1 MKTLYLIDVSGF
13 IFRAFYALPPLT
25 RADKTPVGAVYGF
38 CNMLLRLRDVILE
51 RSPAT
56 EEVLWAGVFDVARI
70 NFRHEIDPLYKSNRG
85 EMPPEL
91 EPQFA
96 LIREA
101 CQAFGCPVCEA
112 PGFEADDVI
121 ASYTKLALGQG
132 LSVVIVSSDKDLMQ
146 LYQKGVEIYD
156 PMKNKWIQLS
166 DIDAKFGVPPER
178 IPDVQALMG
187 DSSDGITGVPG
198 IGPKTASELIRQYG
212 SLESLLTNL
221 EGIAQ
226 KRRRELLQ
234 AHRED
239 ARRAFQLVTLRTD
252 VDVSLD
258 GDDFT
263 FPKLLSQEGK
273 RRIVDFC
280 EAQNFT
286 GLQKRFSE
294 AGSQGEEALPPLD
307 IQWVQTPEE
316 WTTFLQQALGRLT
329 FLQKFSPAKSRS
341 RQKAE
346 EEGFIAVLKGEG
358 SEERSFTV
366 ILQSAELP
374 LERLSAD
381 LYELAQRHSFAV
393 DDLKSLAHV
402 LNWPEVPSGLKDI
415 SLEAYLAKGPGVR
428 APLTHISSRPWKGLD
443 KWPSQERASLEAAL
457 HEAQAVLALQ
467 DDVEEH
473 MADPLKKLYD
483 TLDRPFLPA
492 VYHMERRGIFVSVKR
507 LEELKHELDEQL
519 ASLQSDIFQWI
530 PESFNLASPQQLG
543 QVLSEQLGIS
553 TPVHRKTGHYQT
565 DVQTLTQLAQER
577 DHPVLP
583 LLLEWRKVFKLRTTY
598 TDTLISSVDPKTSR
612 IHSTFLVTNT
622 NTGRLASQNPNLQN
636 IPIRTAEG
644 GRIREAF
651 EGEGDLYLASFDYS
665 QIELRLLAYM
675 GHVQHLIQAFEN
687 HEDIHQA
694 TAEKIFGKSPQTVT
708 PDLRRMAKAVNF
720 GILYGQTAYG
730 LAQQLSLTPQEAR
743 TIIEFYFQSYPEI
756 PAYIDR
762 CKAQAYDKG
771 YVETLWGRRCY
782 LPSLRSPYAPQRQFA
797 ERQAVN
803 APLQGTNADIM
814 KKAMILL
821 EEQLRGSSVRS
832 VLQIHDEL
840 VFEGPKDELVNLA
853 PTIKNTMES
862 ILSEQA
868 GGAIPL
874 AVNVQMGKTWFEAH
888 G

>member
-51 RSPAT
+51 RSPV
-56 EEVLWAGVFDVARI
+56 EETILWAGVFDVARI
-70 NFRHEIDPLYKSNRG
+70 NFRHDIDPLYKSNRG

-121 ASYTKLALGQG
+121 ASYTSLALKNG
-132 LSVVIVSSDKDLMQ
+132 LSVVVVSSDKDLMQ

-156 PMKNKWIQLS
+156 PMKNRWIQPA
-166 DIDAKFGVPPER
+166 DIEAKFGVSPEK

-187 DSSDGITGVPG
+187 DSSDGISGVPG
-198 IGPKTASELIRQYG
+198 IGPKTASDLIRQFG
-212 SLESLLTNL
+212 SLEALLSNLGSLT
-221 EGIAQ
+221 Q

-234 AHRED
+234 THQED

-252 VDVSLD
+252 VDVALD
-258 GDDFT
+258 AHNFT
-263 FPKLLSQEGK
+263 FPRLLSFEEKQ
-273 RRIVDFC
+273 RIVDFC
-280 EAQNFT
+280 AAQNFT
-286 GLQKRFSE
+286 ALQRRFSE
-294 AGSQGEEALPPLD
+294 VDSSANKGQEALN
-307 IQWVQTPEE
+307 IQWVRTPDE
-316 WTTFLQQALGRLT
+316 WAAFKEQALTKLT
-329 FLQKFSPAKSRS
+329 FLQKFIPAKSRS

-346 EEGFIAVLKGEG
+346 REGFVAVLEEETGPSFWLILQ
-358 SEERSFTV
+358 SENLPLKRLSVDFFELAQKRSFTV
-366 ILQSAELP
+366 S
-374 LERLSAD
+374 
-381 LYELAQRHSFAV
+381 
-393 DDLKSLAHV
+393 DLKALAHA
-402 LNWPEVPSGLKDI
+402 LDWPTIPEKMKDI
-415 SLEAYLAKGPGVR
+415 SLEVYLAKGPSAEPTPVSVR
-428 APLTHISSRPWKGLD
+428 PFKGLD
-443 KWPSQERASLEAAL
+443 VWPKTERASLEAAL
-457 HEAQAVLALQ
+457 NAAQATLALRA
-467 DDVEEH
+467 DVEKQLDE
-473 MADPLKKLYD
+473 PLKRLYD
-483 TLDRPFLPA
+483 DLDRPFLP
-492 VYHMERRGIFVSVKR
+492 VIYRMERRGIFVNTKR
-507 LEELKHELDEQL
+507 LEELKRKLDGQL
-519 ASLQSDIFQWI
+519 AALQQEIFQWV
-530 PESFNLASPQQLG
+530 PETLNLASPQQLG
-543 QVLSEQLGIS
+543 QALSEQLGLD

-565 DVQTLTQLAQER
+565 DVQTLTQMAQEQN
-577 DHPVLP
+577 HPILP

-598 TDTLISSVDPKTSR
+598 TDTLIESVDAKTSR
-612 IHSTFLVTNT
+612 IHSTFLLTNT

-651 EGEGDLYLASFDYS
+651 EGEGDLFLASFDYS

-675 GHVQHLIQAFEN
+675 GHVEPLIQAFEN

-694 TAEKIFGKSPQTVT
+694 TAKKIFGKPAEEIT

-730 LAQQLSLTPQEAR
+730 LAQQLTLAPQEAK
-743 TIIEFYFQSYPEI
+743 TIIDFYFQSYPEI
-756 PAYIDR
+756 PAYIER

-814 KKAMILL
+814 KKAMIILD
-821 EEQLRGSSVRS
+821 EQLRGSPVHM

-840 VFEGPKDELVNLA
+840 VFEGPKEELERLGPRIQA
-853 PTIKNTMES
+853 TMES
-862 ILSEQA
+862 LLKDRES
-868 GGAIPL
+868 GPIPL
-874 AVNVQMGKTWFEAH
+874 AVNVQIGKTWFEAH